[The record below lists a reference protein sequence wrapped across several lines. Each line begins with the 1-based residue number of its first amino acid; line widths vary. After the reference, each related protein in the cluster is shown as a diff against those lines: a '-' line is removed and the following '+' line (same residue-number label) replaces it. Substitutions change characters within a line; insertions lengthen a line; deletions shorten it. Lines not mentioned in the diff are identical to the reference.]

1 MFRADFLPSISL
13 NLCASPPR
21 PKKHFNPNSRQLK
34 ATPVVAL
41 LLKGPSFRLP
51 LVSFLP
57 THSFPGAIRCPL
69 PFSRS
74 PGWPDCSRSC
84 LKSFCKL
91 PWPPGSLHPLPGYSA
106 PLAAVCFA
114 GLFLPSSPWDTKLR
128 RTGSLVSIPFPE
140 LRYLQDV
147 NISTSH
153 MC

>member
-57 THSFPGAIRCPL
+57 TPSRAQSGAHSPSPEAPAGPTAPGA
-69 PFSRS
+69 
-74 PGWPDCSRSC
+74 
-84 LKSFCKL
+84 
-91 PWPPGSLHPLPGYSA
+91 A
-106 PLAAVCFA
+106 
-114 GLFLPSSPWDTKLR
+114 SSPSANSLGPRVPSIPSRATLPLWQLCAL
-128 RTGSLVSIPFPE
+128 LVSFFPPPLGTQSFEGLGPWSPF
-140 LRYLQDV
+140 LFQSY
-147 NISTSH
+147 STSR
-153 MC
+153 M